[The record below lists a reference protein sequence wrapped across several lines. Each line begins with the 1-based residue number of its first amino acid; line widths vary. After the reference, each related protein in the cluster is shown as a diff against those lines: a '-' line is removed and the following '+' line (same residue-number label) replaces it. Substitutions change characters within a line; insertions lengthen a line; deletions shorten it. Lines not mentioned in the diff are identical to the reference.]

1 MRGKITMIEKIPNI
15 KDITDLIRQPLFEVW
30 TKLCAAIDEKYDMEH
45 FWNTLSSPQ
54 PKTS

>member
-1 MRGKITMIEKIPNI
+1 MIEKIPNI

-45 FWNTLSSPQ
+45 LWNTLSSPQ